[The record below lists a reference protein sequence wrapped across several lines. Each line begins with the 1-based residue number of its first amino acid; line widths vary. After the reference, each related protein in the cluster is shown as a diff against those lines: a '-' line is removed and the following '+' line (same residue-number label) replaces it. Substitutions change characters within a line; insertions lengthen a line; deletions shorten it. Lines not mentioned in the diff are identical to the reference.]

1 MDLLDELQSRIVPG
15 DGAMG
20 TVLIEA
26 NIPLERCFEELC
38 VSQPDIVRDI
48 HERYIAAGARVI
60 ETNTFGAHAARLE
73 KYGFENRVNEINWT
87 AAQLAKQCARG
98 QNVYFAGSGGR

>member
-1 MDLLDELQSRIVPG
+1 LKFAPPALDRKPDFSGFLTIQLCRVRLIPCTPMDLLDELQTRIVPG

-38 VSQPDIVRDI
+38 VSRPELIRDI
-48 HERYIAAGARVI
+48 HEKYIAAGARVI
-60 ETNTFGAHAARLE
+60 ETNSFGA
-73 KYGFENRVNEINWT
+73 N
-87 AAQLAKQCARG
+87 
-98 QNVYFAGSGGR
+98 